1 MKLGFL
7 LLLIVLL
14 TESTLIL
21 EFPVGCVIFM
31 FHFIYVYLFPFFVLG
46 KIVHWII
53 RDQRRGPYHPKWN
66 REAILKDCFG
76 NCIAFAMNSTDWPYP
91 FLRSLWKLYCTCNEL
106 TGLTLS
112 FDWVEHSPKWKH
124 FKNHFYFSGFFFFFF
139 LRRFYFSILSLITI
153 TLLKRW

>member
-1 MKLGFL
+1 MVFDASFL
-7 LLLIVLL
+7 KSILVETWILIVVNCSADG
-14 TESTLIL
+14 E
-21 EFPVGCVIFM
+21 
-31 FHFIYVYLFPFFVLG
+31 HFDFGIPCGMSNIYVSFHLRIFVPFFFFLG

-76 NCIAFAMNSTDWPYP
+76 NCIALAMNSPDWPYP
-91 FLRSLWKLYCTCNEL
+91 LIESNIR
-106 TGLTLS
+106 LS
-112 FDWVEHSPKWKH
+112 GNILKIISISQV
-124 FKNHFYFSGFFFFFF
+124 FFF